1 MPRASVD
8 RGMQRTERG
17 DGDSGSLAMT
27 AVKVAVIVFFVA
39 AVGLIAV
46 FGYAH
51 LDDGP
56 ETPEFEETGELRFEV
71 VNDWEDTGPYDGY
84 DRGEIESLVVEY
96 TNQERVEEGLETV
109 DEDGAHVEVA
119 RGHSEDMAR
128 HGYVGHV
135 DSDGR
140 EFEERVEGGD
150 CSTLGENAGVTLYE
164 APVEDERTGEI
175 VRNTDED
182 EVAQSLVDGWMA
194 SPLHRENVLDEYDSL
209 SVGVYVSEGNAVF
222 ATQVFCAE

>member
-1 MPRASVD
+1 
-8 RGMQRTERG
+8 MQRTERRSG
-17 DGDSGSLAMT
+17 NSGSLAMT
-27 AVKVAVIVFFVA
+27 AVKVAVLVFFVA

-56 ETPEFEETGELRFEV
+56 QTPEFEEAGELRFEV

-84 DRGEIESLVVEY
+84 DRSGIETLVVDY
-96 TNQERVEEGLETV
+96 TNEERVDEGLEPL

-119 RGHSEDMAR
+119 RSHSEDMAS

-135 DSDGR
+135 DSEGR
-140 EFEERVEGGD
+140 EFGERVESGD
-150 CSTLGENAGVTLYE
+150 CSTVGENAGVTLYE
-164 APVEDERTGEI
+164 APEENERTGEVI
-175 VRNTDED
+175 RNTDED
-182 EVAQSLVDGWMA
+182 EIAKALVDGWMA
-194 SPLHRENVLDEYDSL
+194 SPLHRENILGELDDADYDSV

-222 ATQVFCAE
+222 ATQVFCG